1 MDPDELFAKA
11 AQVLPPGGE
20 LVLLTSGP
28 QPAEAQGF
36 HMILSH
42 ALSDGANVLRFR
54 RYTRSLDDITYAIH
68 TRFPGGAY
76 HELPNLEEPQ
86 P

>member
-1 MDPDELFAKA
+1 
-11 AQVLPPGGE
+11 
-20 LVLLTSGP
+20 
-28 QPAEAQGF
+28 
-36 HMILSH
+36 MILSH